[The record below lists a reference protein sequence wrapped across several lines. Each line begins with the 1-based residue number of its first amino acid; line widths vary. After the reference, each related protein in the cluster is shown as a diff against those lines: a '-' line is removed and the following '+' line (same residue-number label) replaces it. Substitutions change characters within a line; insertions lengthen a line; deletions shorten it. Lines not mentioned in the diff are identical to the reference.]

1 MAILLNYSIHFSD
14 NQKLGFSI
22 PVYTD
27 KNIPKGITLF
37 LAKLLIEEMTIRR
50 PPIASGE
57 VHTVV
62 AYFWLTVPPPQ
73 TPIKMK
79 DIQL

>member
-27 KNIPKGITLF
+27 KNILKGIILF
-37 LAKLLIEEMTIRR
+37 LAKLLIEEMTIGR

-57 VHTVV
+57 VH
-62 AYFWLTVPPPQ
+62 WLLVFG
-73 TPIKMK
+73 
-79 DIQL
+79 